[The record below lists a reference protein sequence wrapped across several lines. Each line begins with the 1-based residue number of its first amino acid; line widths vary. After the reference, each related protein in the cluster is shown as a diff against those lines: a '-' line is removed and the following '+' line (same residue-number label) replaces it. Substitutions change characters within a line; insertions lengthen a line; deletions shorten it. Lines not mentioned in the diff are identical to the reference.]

1 MTRNSPTPTDQNP
14 PALALTIF
22 GLRPAE
28 AETEKSSGRHPA
40 AAFVSTDPDWQWPLL
55 DVAETAKGPLAAAL
69 NRRRQI
75 QAAEPTGAC
84 ADDLEQGARCR
95 VLASPAE
102 AAAIEALHAELA
114 ADPALAQTLAA
125 RPDWVAVSRIEP
137 VHLQAGT
144 DHALVFGP
152 RYLNLPSTD
161 WQSLVQD
168 LNAWLAEDGLHLF
181 TASSGRHYLAYTAAG
196 WDRLGDQ
203 DLPPL
208 ACALNRNVQPFFSGD
223 AVRPLRRW
231 LTELQMWLYTHPLN
245 ADRAARGQPELN
257 SLWLSGRASLASMR
271 QNFPPTRLDASVPL
285 IYTDSAVLA
294 GALRAERGADA
305 VVLMA
310 QPAPS
315 LAELADARHREP
327 GRPLHIVFTE
337 PAWCYL
343 EGDVAGWANALDAV
357 DDFLQE
363 LGAAAPSPLSFTLD
377 DGRGQSWL
385 PRGNRWTEWL
395 RRLILRMNFRTP

>member
-1 MTRNSPTPTDQNP
+1 MSRNAPAPTAAAPHD
-14 PALALTIF
+14 LTLSIF

-28 AETEKSSGRHPA
+28 TETEKSSGRHPA
-40 AAFVSTDPDWQWPLL
+40 AAFVSTDTVWQWPPL
-55 DVAETAKGPLAAAL
+55 DAAETALRPLAAAL
-69 NRRRQI
+69 NRRRQV
-75 QAAEPTGAC
+75 QPAEPTGAC

-95 VLASPAE
+95 VLASPAD
-102 AAAIEALHAELA
+102 AAAIEALHADLA
-114 ADPALAQTLAA
+114 ADPELAQTLAA

-144 DHALVFGP
+144 DHAVLFGP

-181 TASSGRHYLAYTAAG
+181 TVSSGRHYLAYTAVG
-196 WDRLGDQ
+196 EEHLGEQ

-208 ACALNRNVQPFFSGD
+208 ACALNRNVQPFLSGD
-223 AVRPLRRW
+223 AVRSLRRW

-245 ADRAARGQPELN
+245 VARAARGQPELN
-257 SLWLSGRASLASMR
+257 SLWLSGRAPLASIR
-271 QNFPPTRLDASVPL
+271 QPLLMGMPDASAPL

-294 GALRAERGADA
+294 GAVRVERGADA

-315 LAELADARHREP
+315 LAELADARYREP

-343 EGDVAGWANALDAV
+343 EGDVAGWANALDV
-357 DDFLQE
+357 MDDFLQE
-363 LGAAAPSPLSFTLD
+363 FGAAAPSPLSFALD

-385 PRGNRWTEWL
+385 PRGNRWIEWL
-395 RRLILRMNFRTP
+395 RRLNLRMNFRTP